1 MVTVGVGLR
10 WPAGWWGGVLD
21 VDGVAFQRLGVHVV
35 RSAQPLWWWSRPRT
49 ASRAQLM
56 AAARVTRSVVMRAR
70 PRVRAR
76 CSTSS
81 CGWMAMVRPRRDA
94 VHADR
99 RGQVAH
105 QGRNDA
111 RPPPPEAGTMAVVCP
126 AGQVTVAWSRST
138 AKRSLGNR
146 PPLLRAGG
154 HLAVTVNPA
163 ASRPARV
170 AASP

>member
-70 PRVRAR
+70 PRVRAL
-76 CSTSS
+76 
-81 CGWMAMVRPRRDA
+81 
-94 VHADR
+94 
-99 RGQVAH
+99 
-105 QGRNDA
+105 
-111 RPPPPEAGTMAVVCP
+111 RPPQARRVKWVYPPRGARRRAP
-126 AGQVTVAWSRST
+126 
-138 AKRSLGNR
+138 KILSLFPRDKGETR
-146 PPLLRAGG
+146 MGPCGEKEI
-154 HLAVTVNPA
+154 
-163 ASRPARV
+163 
-170 AASP
+170 